1 LYFLFQLQ
9 KLNDWN
15 GIRFEVD
22 VTTNA
27 VHALGALLFE
37 MEVIRSYL
45 EPHELPYFDATLAP
59 AQNSSVKALNRLQGK
74 TMCYYFFVE
83 ITLQSF

>member
-1 LYFLFQLQ
+1 M
-9 KLNDWN
+9 
-15 GIRFEVD
+15 
-22 VTTNA
+22 TTNA

-74 TMCYYFFVE
+74 TISIYYPK
-83 ITLQSF
+83 TLKIHSPFA

>member
-1 LYFLFQLQ
+1 MWYPHFLYIFQLQ
-9 KLNDWN
+9 KLSDWH

-22 VTTNA
+22 ESTKA

-45 EPHELPYFDATLAP
+45 EPHELPYFDATISP
-59 AQNSSVKALNRLQGK
+59 AQTSALKAINKLQGK
-74 TMCYYFFVE
+74 VNLFLLST
-83 ITLQSF
+83 T

>member
-1 LYFLFQLQ
+1 M
-9 KLNDWN
+9 
-15 GIRFEVD
+15 
-22 VTTNA
+22 TTNA

-74 TMCYYFFVE
+74 IKFN
-83 ITLQSF
+83 